1 MKQFSLQVTEAGQR
15 HYIDRRDAGKRL
27 ANVLRHFKGKDTLVL
42 ALPRGGVV
50 LGVEVAKKLQAPLD
64 VVLVRKIGHP
74 AYAEYALGALAEGE
88 KPIYNESEVEVIDK
102 NWLKEAEASARKLI
116 RQRRKLYYDDAFS
129 SPAVKGKT
137 VILVDDGIATGL
149 TMNAAV
155 LAMRKKQAKRVIVA
169 VPVAPRDSVDALEA
183 IADEVVVLD
192 NPEDFLGAVGSH
204 YNEFDEVNDEEV
216 RALLR
221 EANEASQRTLS
232 SV

>member
-1 MKQFSLQVTEAGQR
+1 
-15 HYIDRRDAGKRL
+15 
-27 ANVLRHFKGKDTLVL
+27 
-42 ALPRGGVV
+42 
-50 LGVEVAKKLQAPLD
+50 
-64 VVLVRKIGHP
+64 
-74 AYAEYALGALAEGE
+74 
-88 KPIYNESEVEVIDK
+88 
-102 NWLKEAEASARKLI
+102 
-116 RQRRKLYYDDAFS
+116 
-129 SPAVKGKT
+129 
-137 VILVDDGIATGL
+137 
-149 TMNAAV
+149 MNAAV